1 MKNNPK
7 KKDYKFVAKD
17 FYKLLEIQEWK
28 CFLTG
33 RTLEPENTNAEHIQP
48 LRKGG
53 EHEFKNICFVVEPL
67 AKLKRY
73 HTEAEIVHLAY
84 EIILWKG
91 PKYGYKA
98 PIKSKVGRNQE

>member
-7 KKDYKFVAKD
+7 KKDYKFVVKD

-73 HTEAEIVHLAY
+73 YTETEIVQLAY
-84 EIILWKG
+84 EILLWKG
-91 PKYGYKA
+91 AKYGYKA
-98 PIKSKVGRNQE
+98 PEKRSKAK

>member
-1 MKNNPK
+1 MKSNPK
-7 KKDYKFVAKD
+7 KKPYKFVAKD
-17 FYKLLEIQEWK
+17 FYRLLEIQKWK

-33 RTLEPENTNAEHIQP
+33 RTLEPENTNAEHIIP

-67 AKLKRY
+67 SKLKRY
-73 HTEAEIVHLAY
+73 YTEEEIVHLAY

-91 PKYGYKA
+91 SKYGYKA
-98 PIKSKVGRNQE
+98 PTNTARKLK